1 MTYTSYTTSF
11 FCTAHFLPSMTTV
24 CKWPSVGCG
33 SSFSFFGLNG
43 SSKERD
49 DSEWIQLYNPPTT
62 QTGPRPIICLNFT
75 ELGSNWNSLPEIKSA
90 QSSLIWPNTAYYYS
104 YAYIYKKKHIMYLTT
119 FLDVWFLSN
128 LLFFWGIRILHLPP
142 LIQTMFHH
150 RGLEWLCATKKPV
163 FQRSCCEMGELWFK
177 KPNSGNTFS
186 SNPKWATL
194 KNAHITINQ

>member
-104 YAYIYKKKHIMYLTT
+104 YAYIYKKKTYHVSHHISGCLIPKQFVV
-119 FLDVWFLSN
+119 FLGDTDTSPPTIDSN
-128 LLFFWGIRILHLPP
+128 HVSPPSSGMVVCHEKNGFSTQLLWNGRVVI
-142 LIQTMFHH
+142 
-150 RGLEWLCATKKPV
+150 
-163 FQRSCCEMGELWFK
+163 
-177 KPNSGNTFS
+177 
-186 SNPKWATL
+186 
-194 KNAHITINQ
+194 